1 MSNTPDPGSKPK
13 GNIRGKLPKST
24 LKRERIVKA
33 AAVVFCRR
41 GYAEAT
47 LAEIA
52 AEAGTQAGSL
62 YYYFDGR
69 DQLVEEVLSYT
80 VRDLRAKVANAL
92 EMLPPA
98 ADSLDRLI
106 TTVRT
111 HVLTILEM
119 DAFNLAYHKIHDQVP
134 PELNERNKRDARSY
148 ARFWTQVFNEAV
160 RDGHLRED
168 LDSRLT
174 RLLIVGSITWMN
186 EWYKPKGASSPE
198 DIASALID
206 LFFKGAARVPDDA
219 ISRYREIATA

>member
-1 MSNTPDPGSKPK
+1 
-13 GNIRGKLPKST
+13 
-24 LKRERIVKA
+24 
-33 AAVVFCRR
+33 
-41 GYAEAT
+41 
-47 LAEIA
+47 
-52 AEAGTQAGSL
+52 
-62 YYYFDGR
+62 
-69 DQLVEEVLSYT
+69 

-160 RDGHLRED
+160 RDGHLRDD